1 MKKLN
6 HNPQQSKMKN
16 IDHWN
21 ELIKVRD
28 NPKTPPEIKNHAQIL
43 LGQLNTASGQIVK
56 PEIETF
62 LENITK

>member
-1 MKKLN
+1 
-6 HNPQQSKMKN
+6 MKN